1 MQLKGNANEITIEDL
16 LKIEEYKHLSNEEA
30 TQMVNAIKEFCVL
43 IVDTVL
49 YGNEDANIKNE
60 E

>member
-1 MQLKGNANEITIEDL
+1 MQRNGNANEITIEDL
-16 LKIEEYKHLSNEEA
+16 RKIEEYKHLTNEEA
-30 TQMVNAIKEFCVL
+30 TLMVTAIKEFCLL

-49 YGNEDANIKNE
+49 YGNENAIIENE